1 MNANACFVS
10 VIPALAELE
19 VAYKEAMEDPAF
31 QVRGRIGAQCE
42 AYFWDIRCAL
52 RNMASAAGQ

>member
-1 MNANACFVS
+1 MNAYCWFVS

-31 QVRGRIGAQCE
+31 QVRGRLGAQCG
-42 AYFWDIRCAL
+42 A
-52 RNMASAAGQ
+52 